1 MRWLGYGSLVG
12 VQVIAV
18 CGLCGREVEVA
29 PLDWCLS
36 FEDLCDACAY
46 GITARNGRFTM
57 KDLNVKEKQ
66 GLLQAGEVAL
76 ALLEINK
83 EDK

>member
-1 MRWLGYGSLVG
+1 MRQLGHDPLVG

-18 CGLCGREVEVA
+18 CGLCGREVEVV
-29 PLDWCLS
+29 PLDRDLS

-57 KDLNVKEKQ
+57 KDLNMKEKQ

-83 EDK
+83 EDQ